1 MNIPTIRTASGRP
14 QPLATGGD
22 GGGDGGDGDR
32 SLGAAE
38 TRPLATSVSIRPNGA
53 STAHEFAIGD
63 VNVFY

>member
-22 GGGDGGDGDR
+22 GGGDGDR